1 MKITRIEVQ
10 KKDNTRFN
18 LYSGDEFIVSASSDS
33 LAKYG
38 YGEFEISEEE
48 LEALKVQEGVAFALK
63 KALQYASK
71 AMKTTKEIEDYLWKH
86 KVPKEHYE
94 EIIGRLMDL
103 GLIDDNRYLEMYLQ
117 EKFEYSKDGSMK
129 IKSKLYTKGYSSKDV
144 DPHLPKFREKE
155 RENLRELVEQKVK
168 SNPAILDN
176 KQKFVRFLMN
186 KGYEYSLISEALS
199 KVYKEDFE

>member
-1 MKITRIEVQ
+1 MKITKIEVQ

>member
-94 EIIGRLMDL
+94 EIMGRLMDL

>member
-71 AMKTTKEIEDYLWKH
+71 AMKKSWVDLW
-86 KVPKEHYE
+86 
-94 EIIGRLMDL
+94 
-103 GLIDDNRYLEMYLQ
+103 
-117 EKFEYSKDGSMK
+117 
-129 IKSKLYTKGYSSKDV
+129 T
-144 DPHLPKFREKE
+144 
-155 RENLRELVEQKVK
+155 LV
-168 SNPAILDN
+168 
-176 KQKFVRFLMN
+176 
-186 KGYEYSLISEALS
+186 
-199 KVYKEDFE
+199 